1 MKNRSIF
8 SFIGDKDD
16 LKLEEEILGLV
27 AVGIEKK
34 DHNIKAVE
42 FELHSNP
49 GILQALKYPVK
60 LISMDN

>member
-27 AVGIEKK
+27 AIGIEKK

-42 FELHSNP
+42 F
-49 GILQALKYPVK
+49 
-60 LISMDN
+60 